1 MTQLGI
7 WAIGT
12 GAVFAV
18 GALLLLTTPASAARA
33 LAAFPRNVWAGR
45 VLAGV
50 ALAWSA
56 WLAWDMPMGFV
67 DAYKQWLYV
76 LTPVVYLLVIWLMEE
91 MLAARAFGGLLL
103 LVAEPMLSAARQ
115 PGLSAW
121 RLTVVLVVYAWI
133 VAGIALVLGPY
144 WFRKTAEAICGSAGR
159 CRATGAGGLA
169 IGILLAAL
177 GSTVL
182 AR

>member
-1 MTQLGI
+1 MTQLGF
-7 WAIGT
+7 WMIGT
-12 GAVFAV
+12 GTVFGAA
-18 GALLLLTTPASAARA
+18 ALLLLAAPAAMTRA
-33 LAAFPRNVWAGR
+33 LVAFPRNVWVGR
-45 VLAGV
+45 GLAAV
-50 ALAWSA
+50 ALGWSA

-76 LTPVVYLLVIWLMEE
+76 LTPVVYLLVVWLMED

-103 LVAEPMLSAARQ
+103 LVAEPVLSAARQ
-115 PGLSAW
+115 PGLPAW
-121 RLTVVLVVYAWI
+121 RLTMVVLVYAWI
-133 VAGIALVLGPY
+133 VAGMALVLGPY
-144 WFRKTAEAICGSAGR
+144 WFRKTVEPLCRSGDR
-159 CRATGAGGLA
+159 CRKMGAVGLA

>member
-1 MTQLGI
+1 MTQLGL
-7 WAIGT
+7 WAIGVGT
-12 GAVFAV
+12 VFGA
-18 GALLLLTTPASAARA
+18 GSLLLLTAPAAAARA
-33 LAAFPRNVWAGR
+33 LAAFPRNLWVGR
-45 VLAGV
+45 ALAAV

-76 LTPVVYLLVIWLMEE
+76 LTPVAYLLVIWLMDE

-103 LVAEPMLSAARQ
+103 LVAEPVLAAARQ
-115 PGLSAW
+115 PGLSNW
-121 RLTVVLVVYAWI
+121 RLTLVVLVYVWV
-133 VAGIALVLGPY
+133 VAGMALVLGPY
-144 WFRKTAEAICGSAGR
+144 WFRKTAEVLCRSDDR
-159 CRATGAGGLA
+159 CRKAGAVGLA
-169 IGILLAAL
+169 VGIMLAAL

>member
-7 WAIGT
+7 WMIGT
-12 GAVFAV
+12 GTLIGA
-18 GALLLLTTPASAARA
+18 GALLLLAAPAAATRA

-45 VLAGV
+45 VLAAV

-76 LTPVVYLLVIWLMEE
+76 LTPVVYLLVVWLMEE
-91 MLAARAFGGLLL
+91 MLAARAIGGLLL
-103 LVAEPMLSAARQ
+103 LVAEPALAAARE
-115 PGLSAW
+115 PGLPAW
-121 RLTVVLVVYAWI
+121 RLIMVVLVYAWV
-133 VAGIALVLGPY
+133 VAGMALVLGPY
-144 WFRKTAEAICGSAGR
+144 WFRKTAEVLCRSGNR
-159 CRATGAGGLA
+159 CRKMGAVGLA
-169 IGILLAAL
+169 AGILLAAL

>member
-7 WAIGT
+7 WAIGVGT
-12 GAVFAV
+12 VFGA
-18 GALLLLTTPASAARA
+18 GSLLLLSAPAAAARA
-33 LAAFPRNVWAGR
+33 LAAFPRNVWVGR
-45 VLAGV
+45 VLAAA

-76 LTPVVYLLVIWLMEE
+76 LTPLVYLLVVWLMDE

-103 LVAEPMLSAARQ
+103 LVAEPVLAAARQ
-115 PGLSAW
+115 PGLSDW
-121 RLTVVLVVYAWI
+121 RLTLVGLVYIWV
-133 VAGIALVLGPY
+133 VAGMALVLGPY
-144 WFRKTAEAICGSAGR
+144 WFRKTAEVMCRSEDRSRMAG
-159 CRATGAGGLA
+159 AVGLA
-169 IGILLAAL
+169 IGILLVVL
-177 GSTVL
+177 GPTVL